1 MTIEEYANR
10 IENRSGYYTEKLS
23 DGGYRVYHGGL
34 SQRFSTIS
42 GAKRLVDYVAKEI
55 RAQHSLRELE
65 PLAQV
70 PTFKV
75 QSESDY
81 TWLKH
86 CSPQI
91 FR

>member
-1 MTIEEYANR
+1 MTIEEYANL
-10 IENRSGYYTEKLS
+10 IDNRSSYWTEKLS
-23 DGGYRVYHGGL
+23 DGGYRVYRGGL
-34 SQRFSTIS
+34 FQRFSTIS
-42 GAKRLVDYVAKEI
+42 GAKRLLDYVIKSRQA
-55 RAQHSLRELE
+55 S
-65 PLAQV
+65 
-70 PTFKV
+70 TFKV